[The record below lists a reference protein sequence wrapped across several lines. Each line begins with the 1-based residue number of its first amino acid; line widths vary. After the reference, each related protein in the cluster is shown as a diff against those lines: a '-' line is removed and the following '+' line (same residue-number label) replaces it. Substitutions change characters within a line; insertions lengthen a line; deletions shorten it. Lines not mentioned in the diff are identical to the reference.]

1 MFLSALSDPNEPT
14 FFEMVMIQ
22 RTIESLRPA
31 FDHALRA
38 AAAHSGI
45 ARVAFPWA
53 DELFG
58 MATAMVEAHY
68 LWNYDGSF
76 GEYFF
81 NLKRVKLEDDWVA
94 KGWGGRR
101 AVRSLFTRPMKS
113 ATDRQ
118 VSAKDVPITDV
129 QRWKSLFA

>member
-1 MFLSALSDPNEPT
+1 MFLSALSDPNDPT

-22 RTIESLRPA
+22 RTVESLRPA

-45 ARVAFPWA
+45 ARAAFPWA
-53 DELFG
+53 DELF
-58 MATAMVEAHY
+58 ATATAAVEAHY

-94 KGWGGRR
+94 QGWGGGRV
-101 AVRSLFTRPMKS
+101 VRSLFTRPVKS
-113 ATDRQ
+113 AADRQ
-118 VSAKDVPITDV
+118 VSAKDVPIECV
-129 QRWKSLFA
+129 HRRRSLFG